1 MLKKISNL
9 ILSLSFMVLSGFS
22 LLSAGSAGDEDLGE
36 RLGEIS
42 TSVSAIGDFIML
54 IIGLVGVVILLLAFM
69 KLKANADDDRQ
80 NNMKTVIIYFIVGAG
95 LTAFSAIQLML
106 GNTLG
111 ESDTERTGSDDFK
124 AGDLGS

>member
-22 LLSAGSAGDEDLGE
+22 LLSAGGTSSDENLGE

-54 IIGLVGVVILLLAFM
+54 IIGLVGVVVLLLAFM

-106 GNTLG
+106 GNTFG
-111 ESDTERTGSDDFK
+111 SEDTKRTGSEEFK
-124 AGDLGS
+124 AGDLG